1 MFEEALTARL
11 LAAEPLNDLIGND
24 FYWLTRPNAGG
35 LPSITA
41 QVTLPG
47 TDYTHNGRS
56 SLNYASVQFDCW
68 GRTYAEAKFLSR
80 ALCFELD
87 KMHSSQTVDF
97 EDGIETRN
105 MDMPVESLDGGSKV
119 FRVLVEYSLPH
130 TVKE

>member
-1 MFEEALTARL
+1 MFEEALTDRL
-11 LAAEPLNDLIGND
+11 LGAAPLVAIIGND
-24 FYWLTRPNAGG
+24 FYWLTRPTAAG

-41 QVTLPG
+41 QSLDPG
-47 TDYTHNGRS
+47 TQYTHNGRS
-56 SLNYASVQFDCW
+56 TLNYASVQFDCW
-68 GRTYAEAKFLSR
+68 GRTYGEAKLLAR

-105 MDMPVESLDGGSKV
+105 MDMPVESLEGGSKV